1 MSARRAS
8 PNKSNE
14 NAKSA
19 ALPAAALP
27 TARPRTLLVLAVS
40 SLTLLALVLIFQI
53 PSDPQ
58 KHAQRIARSL
68 QAWFPSLNPKS
79 SQQTPDPAR
88 YQSLLEELSHQ
99 QQELSQQYLA
109 LSNPQ
114 EQDGILEQ
122 AQDLLNQTLPELMR
136 CWLGTPW
143 DFNGTATIPG
153 EGHIACGYYVSTILR
168 DAGFRVDR
176 IPLAQQASQTIIA
189 TFLPR
194 EAMLIKVGTDYSRYI
209 DIVRSLPTG
218 IHIVGLDNHVAFVVT
233 TEEDF
238 RFIHASGIFPK
249 EVVDQDSEAAR
260 SLKHSRYRVIGNLTA
275 NKEVL
280 RKWLLGKPF
289 PTHGLSQ
296 SS

>member
-1 MSARRAS
+1 MSARRTS

-14 NAKSA
+14 NAESA
-19 ALPAAALP
+19 ALPA
-27 TARPRTLLVLAVS
+27 TRPRTLLVLAVS

-53 PSDPQ
+53 SSDPQ
-58 KHAQRIARSL
+58 KHAQRISRAL
-68 QAWFPSLNPKS
+68 QAWFPSPS
-79 SQQTPDPAR
+79 HPTPQQTPDPER
-88 YQSLLEELSHQ
+88 YQSLLEELSLQ

-114 EQDGILEQ
+114 EQDRILEQ

-194 EAMLIKVGTDYSRYI
+194 EAMLIKVGTEYSRYV

-249 EVVDQDSEAAR
+249 EVVDQNSEAAR

-280 RKWLLGKPF
+280 KKWLLGEPF